1 MALINLGNIADDG
14 TGDDL
19 RTAFSK
25 INGAFTSLGITSP
38 GGSGSGGGGSGSGG
52 GGSGSGSTVTA
63 DVNGD
68 IYVNKVFFKNSF
80 ANLAALPSAATYP
93 GMFVY
98 VAGDGAYFSNGT
110 TWKKIPAWNNSTV
123 VTDAVLRWNG
133 TEFVTTDA
141 GVKTFNNR
149 SGSVTLTSVDIT
161 NAIGSGI
168 LTNAGGRIAIDAVGN
183 ITFGTG
189 ASLGVTGFIKMP
201 AGTIAQRPVIP
212 VLGMFRYNNE
222 TDSFEGYVGPSSGPS
237 WRTVGPLG
245 SSPAT
250 FTNLIAT
257 GTATVNSL
265 DATAG
270 IGINGAIGT
279 VTPSTASVT
288 TLTSSG
294 LATFSNTVT
303 LTSNTVAHALGTGAL
318 VVSGIGGASIG
329 GNLYV
334 GGLVNLGTSVAQ
346 STSTTTGALV
356 IGGGV
361 GIGKNLNVG
370 GDLDVTGIIKNNF
383 IEYTSGVSSP
393 TPATTKSYSIHGF
406 NAYSSTDFPGN
417 YYTGWTV
424 KGGVVGAQL
433 AVGWDVDELGSNIK
447 IYARANDDTGSVNTW
462 SSWERIVTTSNL
474 PQSDWTQTTTT
485 APDFIKNKP
494 TYTNN
499 GVAYASST
507 TALSTGN
514 ALTFNGTDLTCTG
527 NITAYSDAR
536 IKKNVTVIDNALSKV
551 QALNGYTFERTDI
564 DVGRQTGVIAQEVM
578 NVLPEAVS
586 VAQDGMYIVAYGNMV
601 GLLIESIKELSA
613 QVAELKLEI
622 ERLKLQT

>member
-38 GGSGSGGGGSGSGG
+38 GGGGSGGGGGGSGG
-52 GGSGSGSTVTA
+52 GGGAVTA
-63 DVNGD
+63 DSNGD
-68 IYVNKVFFKNSF
+68 IYVNKIFFKNSF
-80 ANLAALPSAATYP
+80 ASLAALPSAATYP

-110 TWKKIPAWNNSTV
+110 TWKKIPTWNNSTV

-133 TEFVTTDA
+133 NEFVTTDA

-149 SGSVTLTSVDIT
+149 SGNVTLTSVDIT

-222 TDSFEGYVGPSSGPS
+222 TDTFEGYVGPSSGPS

-245 SSPAT
+245 ASPAT

-270 IGINGAIGT
+270 VGINGAIGT

-318 VVSGIGGASIG
+318 VVSGLGGASIG

-334 GGLVNLGTSVAQ
+334 GGLVSLGTSVAQ

-361 GIGKNLNVG
+361 GVGKNLNVG
-370 GDLDVTGIIKNNF
+370 GAAVIAGDITASILTANKTVFTDVNKKLTSTG
-383 IEYTSGVSSP
+383 TVPTDQGGTGLSSF
-393 TPATTKSYSIHGF
+393 TA
-406 NAYSSTDFPGN
+406 N
-417 YYTGWTV
+417 
-424 KGGVVGAQL
+424 GVV
-433 AVGWDVDELGSNIK
+433 
-447 IYARANDDTGSVNTW
+447 
-462 SSWERIVTTSNL
+462 
-474 PQSDWTQTTTT
+474 
-485 APDFIKNKP
+485 
-494 TYTNN
+494 
-499 GVAYASST
+499 YASSAS
-507 TALSTGN
+507 ALATG
-514 ALTFNGTDLTCTG
+514 AGLTYNGTDLTCTG

-536 IKKNVTVIDNALSKV
+536 IKKNIKVIEHALEKV
-551 QALNGYTFERTDI
+551 QALNGYTFERIDI

-578 NVLPEAVS
+578 TVLPEAVS
-586 VAQDGMYIVAYGNMV
+586 VTHDGTYTVAYGNMI
-601 GLLIESIKELSA
+601 GLLIESIKDLNSQVDYLKSELTK
-613 QVAELKLEI
+613 LKGLE
-622 ERLKLQT
+622 

>member
-52 GGSGSGSTVTA
+52 SGSGSGSTVTA

-123 VTDAVLRWNG
+123 VTDAVLRWDG
-133 TEFVTTDA
+133 TEFVTTDS

-149 SGSVTLTSVDIT
+149 TGSVTLTSVDIT

-201 AGTIAQRPVIP
+201 SGTIAQRPVIP

-222 TDSFEGYVGPSSGPS
+222 TDTFEGYVGPSSGPS

-334 GGLVNLGTSVAQ
+334 GGLVSLGTSVAQ

-370 GDLDVTGIIKNNF
+370 GAAVITGDITASTLTASKPVYTDVNKKLTSTGTVATDQGGTGLSSF
-383 IEYTSGVSSP
+383 TASGV
-393 TPATTKSYSIHGF
+393 
-406 NAYSSTDFPGN
+406 
-417 YYTGWTV
+417 V
-424 KGGVVGAQL
+424 
-433 AVGWDVDELGSNIK
+433 
-447 IYARANDDTGSVNTW
+447 
-462 SSWERIVTTSNL
+462 
-474 PQSDWTQTTTT
+474 
-485 APDFIKNKP
+485 
-494 TYTNN
+494 
-499 GVAYASST
+499 YASSAS
-507 TALSTGN
+507 ALATG
-514 ALTFNGTDLTCTG
+514 AGLTYNGTDLTCTG

-536 IKKNVTVIDNALSKV
+536 IKKNVKVIEHALEKV
-551 QALNGYTFERTDI
+551 QALNGYTFERIDI

-578 NVLPEAVS
+578 AVLPEAVS
-586 VAQDGMYIVAYGNMV
+586 VTQDGTYTVAYGNMI
-601 GLLIESIKELSA
+601 GLLIESIKDLNS
-613 QVAELKLEI
+613 QVAYLKSELTKLKGLE
-622 ERLKLQT
+622 